1 MSHLTFET
9 LDPIKLPLVSRLYK
23 AHYPSGKAKKD
34 ELTVVA
40 YKENKMVAVVRF
52 RSVEHFRL
60 LTGML
65 VIPECR
71 AQGVGHE
78 LLNYCQQQILKQDD
92 FCFAYEHLEAFYA
105 AHGFETIA
113 PFQLPNSLKML
124 YERYVQ
130 SGKKL
135 IAMKY
140 SPLHSSSNN
149 AP

>member
-1 MSHLTFET
+1 MSHLTFEI

-40 YKENKMVAVVRF
+40 YKESKMVAVVRF
-52 RSVEHFRL
+52 RSVEQFRL

-65 VIPECR
+65 VIPEYR
-71 AQGVGHE
+71 AKGVGHE

-105 AHGFETIA
+105 THGFETVEMT
-113 PFQLPNSLKML
+113 QLPNSLKML
-124 YERYVQ
+124 FERYIS

-140 SPLHSSSNN
+140 RPLY
-149 AP
+149 

>member
-1 MSHLTFET
+1 MSHLTFEI

-40 YKENKMVAVVRF
+40 YKESKMVAVVRF
-52 RSVEHFRL
+52 RSVEQFRL

-65 VIPECR
+65 VIPEYR

-92 FCFAYEHLEAFYA
+92 FCFAYEHLEEFYGT
-105 AHGFETIA
+105 HGFETVEMT
-113 PFQLPNSLKML
+113 QLSNSLKML
-124 YERYVQ
+124 FERYIS

-140 SPLHSSSNN
+140 RPLY
-149 AP
+149 